1 MFLRTIFSGETMAAK
16 EESGEDFIQ
25 SEGDIVT
32 CRKTVRNVTTAAGFG
47 MTDVTRIVTAVSE
60 LARNVYVHAG
70 SHGVMRWQLLQQP
83 GKIGIELVFEDYGK
97 GIPDVNQAM
106 EAGFT
111 TAGSMGMG
119 LSGVKRLMDEMDI
132 KSEVGVGTTI
142 TVTKWGRAK

>member
-1 MFLRTIFSGETMAAK
+1 MSTQET
-16 EESGEDFIQ
+16 GTHPIQ
-25 SEGDIVT
+25 SEGDIVAS
-32 CRKTVRNVTTAAGFG
+32 RRLIRNAAMTAGFG

-70 SHGVMRWQLLQQP
+70 SDGEMRWEILRQP
-83 GKIGIELVFEDYGK
+83 GQVGIRLEFEDHGK
-97 GIPDVNQAM
+97 GIPDVEQAM

-119 LSGVKRLMDEMDI
+119 LSGVKRLMDEMHI
-132 KSEVGVGTTI
+132 KSEVGVGTLI

>member
-1 MFLRTIFSGETMAAK
+1 MFLPTIFSDTTMATQ
-16 EESGEDFIQ
+16 EVGENFIR

-32 CRKTVRNVTTAAGFG
+32 CRKLIRNATTTAGFG
-47 MTDVTRIVTAVSE
+47 MTDITRIVTAVSE

-70 SHGVMRWQLLQQP
+70 SEGVMRWQVLQRP
-83 GKIGIELVFEDYGK
+83 GKIGIELVFEDHGK

-106 EAGFT
+106 EAGFS
-111 TAGSMGMG
+111 TAGSMGIG

-132 KSEVGVGTTI
+132 KSEVDVGTTI

>member
-1 MFLRTIFSGETMAAK
+1 MATQDSGAHP
-16 EESGEDFIQ
+16 IQ
-25 SEGDIVT
+25 SEGDIVSS
-32 CRKTVRNVTTAAGFG
+32 RRLIRNAAMSAGFG

-70 SHGVMRWQLLQQP
+70 SDGEMRWEILRQP
-83 GKIGIELVFEDYGK
+83 GQVGIRLEFEDYGK
-97 GIPDVNQAM
+97 GIPNIDQAM

-119 LSGVKRLMDEMDI
+119 LSGVKRLMDEMQV
-132 KSEVGVGTTI
+132 KSEVGVGTLV

>member
-1 MFLRTIFSGETMAAK
+1 MATQEVGENPIK
-16 EESGEDFIQ
+16 

-32 CRKTVRNVTTAAGFG
+32 CRKLIRNAATSAGFG

-70 SHGVMRWQLLQQP
+70 SDGVMRWELLYQP
-83 GKIGIELVFEDYGK
+83 GQVGIRLEFEDYGK
-97 GIPDVNQAM
+97 GIPDVEQAM

-119 LSGVKRLMDEMDI
+119 LSGVKRLMDSMGI

-142 TVTKWGRAK
+142 IIEKWGRAK